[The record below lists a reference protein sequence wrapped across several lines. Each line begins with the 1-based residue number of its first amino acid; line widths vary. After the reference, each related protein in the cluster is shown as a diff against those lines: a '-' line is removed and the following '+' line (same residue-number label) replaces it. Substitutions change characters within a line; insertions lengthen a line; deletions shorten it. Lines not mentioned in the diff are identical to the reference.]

1 MVGIVSYGAYVP
13 RYRLSR
19 KTISTAMGWFSG
31 TGVPGEKAVANYDED
46 SVTMAVAAGFDSLTG
61 VGMETLEALYFATT
75 TAPYKER
82 QDAGIVAAALDLNGD
97 VRTADF
103 TDSSKA
109 GTAALI
115 AGCDAVKGASAKT
128 VLVCASD
135 CRVAKPGSFEEG
147 NYGDGA
153 AAFVIGDSRVIAA
166 LGGSYSVA
174 RDFTDRWRVE
184 DDRFVHTSEDR
195 WIRDE
200 GYTKFIGQAISGL
213 LKKYGLSP
221 KDFAKVIYPCLYVR
235 EHAAIGKSLGFKP
248 EQIQQELLTTVGDS
262 GAAHPLMMLVAAL
275 QDAKP
280 GEKILVASYGN
291 GSDAVFFEVTKD
303 IVNAGERRGMKKHLA
318 LKKDLASY
326 ERYLALRDILPTEKG
341 IRGETGPTLV
351 TLLWRDRKEIMALY
365 GSKCKRCGTPQ
376 YPVQRICVNPEC
388 GAVDE
393 MEAYR
398 FADKVGRLFS
408 YTSDSLAFSV
418 SPPEMYGVID
428 WDGGGRYL
436 LDITDSEA
444 ESLKIDMPVEMTFR
458 RRYVDEGHGI
468 IGYFWKARPASV

>member
-61 VGMETLEALYFATT
+61 VGRETLEALYFATT

-103 TDSSKA
+103 TDSAKA

-115 AGCDAVKGASAKT
+115 AGCDAVKGASAKA

-153 AAFVIGDSRVIAA
+153 AAFVIGDGRVVAA
-166 LGGSYSVA
+166 LGGSYSVT
-174 RDFTDRWRVE
+174 RDFTDRWRAE

-248 EQIQQELLTTVGDS
+248 EQIQPELLTTVGDS

-280 GEKILVASYGN
+280 GDKIIVASYGN

-303 IVNAGERRGMKKHLA
+303 IVDAGERRGMKKHLA

-376 YPVQRICVNPEC
+376 FPVQRICVNPEC

-398 FADKVGRLFS
+398 FADKMGRLFS

>member
-388 GAVDE
+388 GAADE
-393 MEAYR
+393 MEEYC
-398 FADKVGRLFS
+398 FADKMGRLFS

-428 WDGGGRYL
+428 WNGGGRYL

>member
-13 RYRLSR
+13 RYRLNR
-19 KTISTAMGWFSG
+19 KTLSAAMGWFSG

-46 SVTMAVAAGFDSLTG
+46 SVTMAVAAGFDSLAG
-61 VGMETLEALYFATT
+61 FNREALEALYLATT
-75 TAPYKER
+75 TAPYRER

-97 VRTADF
+97 IRTADF

-115 AGCDAVKGASAKT
+115 AGCDAVKGASAKS
-128 VLVCASD
+128 VMVCASD

-153 AAFVIGDSRVIAA
+153 AAFVIGDSQVIAA
-166 LGGSYSVA
+166 LGGSYSVS
-174 RDFTDRWRVE
+174 RDFTDRWRAE
-184 DDRFVHTSEDR
+184 DDRFVHTAEDR

-200 GYTKFIGQAISGL
+200 GYTKFIAQAISGL
-213 LKKYGLSP
+213 LKKYSLSP

-235 EHAAIGKSLGFKP
+235 EHAAIGKSCGFKP
-248 EQIQQELLTTVGDS
+248 EQIQPELLTTVGDS

-275 QDAKP
+275 QEAKP
-280 GEKILVASYGN
+280 GDKILVASYGN

-303 IVNAGERRGMKKHLA
+303 IANVVERRGMKKHLA
-318 LKKDLASY
+318 LKKELASY
-326 ERYLALRDILPTEKG
+326 ERYLAFRDILLTEQG

-351 TLLWRDRKEIMALY
+351 TLLWRDRKEVTALY
-365 GSKCKRCGTPQ
+365 GSKCRKCGTPQ
-376 YPVQRICVNPEC
+376 FPVQRICVNPEC
-388 GAVDE
+388 GAVDQMDE
-393 MEAYR
+393 YR
-398 FADKVGRLFS
+398 FADKKARLFS

-436 LDITDSEA
+436 LDITDSEP

-458 RRYVDEGHGI
+458 RRYADKGHGI
-468 IGYFWKARPASV
+468 LGYFWKVKPVSA

>member
-13 RYRLSR
+13 RYRLNR
-19 KTISTAMGWFSG
+19 KTISMAMGWFSG

-166 LGGSYSVA
+166 LGGSYSVT
-174 RDFTDRWRVE
+174 RDFTDRWRTE

-248 EQIQQELLTTVGDS
+248 EQIQPELLTTVGDS

-398 FADKVGRLFS
+398 FADKMGRLFS